1 MAAQISHAMC
11 TAFPAV
17 NWSGLEWA
25 ILESAPLTR
34 LVRVTDPLSFNPRKF
49 PVGMA
54 FGERREL
61 RWRKRRGG
69 LYHLVSIDEDGTPL
83 DEETA
88 RPLAELHR
96 ETIRLWGEARGDAWH
111 EARIPRRVDEY
122 PKEFRGSAVGVE
134 MVHYEMKGE
143 CGPVFLYRCR
153 RLVKVQP

>member
-1 MAAQISHAMC
+1 
-11 TAFPAV
+11 V

-34 LVRVTDPLSFNPRKF
+34 LVRVTDPPSFDPRTF

-54 FGERREL
+54 FGDRREL

-69 LYHLVSIDEDGTPL
+69 LYHLVSIDEDEGTL

-88 RPLAELHR
+88 RVLTELHR

-111 EARIPRRVDEY
+111 EARIPRRIDEY
-122 PKEFRGSAVGVE
+122 DGFQGSAVGVE
-134 MVHYEMKGE
+134 LVHYEMEGE
-143 CGPVFLYRCR
+143 GGPVFLYRCR
-153 RLVKVQP
+153 RLVKVKP